1 MTTGE
6 QPEWNPDD
14 LDVEPG
20 VESDPHD
27 AHDVEPDANPVRAR
41 AKRLAVWGAVTLWIV
56 SPLFIGAF
64 ITTAVHVADHG
75 GAHGLAMV
83 GFVVWA
89 FACFVVMS
97 LGFLMLMGGVY
108 LWWRSRN
115 PVPLTARGPAD
126 ERRAAVLREL
136 QEELRAQDVQPGADD
151 SARP

>member
-6 QPEWNPDD
+6 QPEQRPDD
-14 LDVEPG
+14 LDVEP
-20 VESDPHD
+20 DL
-27 AHDVEPDANPVRAR
+27 EPDADPVRAR

-64 ITTAVHVADHG
+64 ITAAVHVADHG

-115 PVPLTARGPAD
+115 PARSVVRRPVD
-126 ERRAAVLREL
+126 ERRAVVLREPH
-136 QEELRAQDVQPGADD
+136 EELQARDAQPGVDD